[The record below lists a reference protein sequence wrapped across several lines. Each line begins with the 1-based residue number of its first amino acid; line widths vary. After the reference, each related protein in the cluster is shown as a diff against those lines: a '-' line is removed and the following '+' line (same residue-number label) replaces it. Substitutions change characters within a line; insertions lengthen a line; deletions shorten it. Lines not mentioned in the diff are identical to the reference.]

1 MTLYESAGET
11 FDAEFPGV
19 LGDDSWDCY
28 IDGVKADDSYVI
40 KQNDQIRL
48 IIQDWG
54 FIQSQSIPIP
64 IQSNPNRIPIQSNP
78 NRIPIQS
85 NPSLS

>member
-1 MTLYESAGET
+1 MEGWNVATLYESAGDT

-19 LGDDSWDCY
+19 LGDDNWDCY

-40 KQNDQIRL
+40 KQTDQIRL

-54 FIQSQSIPIP
+54 FIQSNP
-64 IQSNPNRIPIQSNP
+64 IQSNPIPIHSNP
-78 NRIPIQS
+78 NPIQA
-85 NPSLS
+85 